1 MILFKAFSISSDIA
15 MIFGSVFVT
24 IISKHSRNIF
34 KLHKANE
41 LKEMIILYK
50 HMETPNTISLFWFIK
65 DGFILFI
72 ISSIRSEWM
81 ITSLKLFSFSVS
93 SFIFLITLIIVLNP
107 NKAPFLLGIG
117 FSNNNN
123 LPKWFIICLHFFFSL
138 LVICLYNISSNFS
151 EPSFLFSSFLFIEN
165 NKN

>member
-34 KLHKANE
+34 KLDKANE

-72 ISSIRSEWM
+72 ISSIRSE
-81 ITSLKLFSFSVS
+81 
-93 SFIFLITLIIVLNP
+93 
-107 NKAPFLLGIG
+107 
-117 FSNNNN
+117 
-123 LPKWFIICLHFFFSL
+123 
-138 LVICLYNISSNFS
+138 
-151 EPSFLFSSFLFIEN
+151 
-165 NKN
+165 